1 MTPQPPDDQGV
12 PVPPEDTTHEYAR
25 RAWRDV
31 KALLIAACIAG
42 GGIIA
47 VLLAVGYRVAGAA
60 GATIAAVVA
69 LVGLV
74 LVARKLLTY

>member
-1 MTPQPPDDQGV
+1 MTPQLPDDQGV
-12 PVPPEDTTHEYAR
+12 PIPPEDATQEYAR
-25 RAWRDV
+25 RVWRDV
-31 KALLIAACIAG
+31 KALLIAGSIAS

-47 VLLAVGYRVAGAA
+47 VLLAVGYKVAGAA

-69 LVGLV
+69 LRGLV